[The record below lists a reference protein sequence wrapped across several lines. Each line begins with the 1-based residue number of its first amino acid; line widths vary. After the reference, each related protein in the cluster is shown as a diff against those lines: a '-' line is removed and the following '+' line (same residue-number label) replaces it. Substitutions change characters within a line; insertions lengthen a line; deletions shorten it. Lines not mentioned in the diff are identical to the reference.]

1 MNRRKQIRMKK
12 VQNWGFGDDSN
23 NKVLNKNESR
33 TIRHKEYSER
43 RKLPTEQI
51 KNLELFNS
59 IIRVYI

>member
-33 TIRHKEYSER
+33 TIRAKVFWEKIAHRSRSK
-43 RKLPTEQI
+43 I
-51 KNLELFNS
+51 
-59 IIRVYI
+59 